1 MENKQIKAQVIIEFA
16 LAFMLTILF
25 IFLTAKV
32 LAWMGGSIIKRH
44 KAYEDTRT
52 IVGCPGNQTDCVMNI
67 SGDDFYNETQNKMD
81 LFKK

>member
-1 MENKQIKAQVIIEFA
+1 MANKLKKAQVTIEFA

-25 IFLTAKV
+25 VVLTAKV

-44 KAYEDTRT
+44 KAYENSRT
-52 IVGCPGNQTDCVMNI
+52 IVGCPGNQANCTMNLTDK
-67 SGDDFYNETQNKMD
+67 FYDESANKMD